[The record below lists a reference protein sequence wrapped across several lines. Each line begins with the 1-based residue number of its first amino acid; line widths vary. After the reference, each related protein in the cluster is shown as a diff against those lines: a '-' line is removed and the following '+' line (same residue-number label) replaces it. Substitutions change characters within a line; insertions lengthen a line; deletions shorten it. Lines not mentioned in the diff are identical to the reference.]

1 MLGSEPLPC
10 PQCPLLLKRRPK
22 ELLSNLGGF
31 FPAAVEPS
39 RVSAH
44 SQGPPLQ
51 SARSWCAPSS
61 VLSRGRAHLAPP
73 PPPTASSLEPLLRAW
88 APCPLGVATR
98 GPGAPTETLPSE
110 SAQGKARAHAI
121 SPLQPGCWVGRSP
134 VDFSLPDKVSSG
146 WPFAVHACPHFPPG
160 CPGKPQPLPQVSPR
174 VLLAAALRP
183 RPLAAPSPNCCHA
196 HRMLH
201 FDASLLQSWG
211 LSRAVSM

>member
-98 GPGAPTETLPSE
+98 GQGLPQRHCHQRAPRAKPEPMPYPLSSQGVGWAGPLWTLVSQTK
-110 SAQGKARAHAI
+110 SAVAG
-121 SPLQPGCWVGRSP
+121 PLQSMPALTSHPDALVSLSP
-134 VDFSLPDKVSSG
+134 
-146 WPFAVHACPHFPPG
+146 
-160 CPGKPQPLPQVSPR
+160 SPR
-174 VLLAAALRP
+174 
-183 RPLAAPSPNCCHA
+183 
-196 HRMLH
+196 
-201 FDASLLQSWG
+201 
-211 LSRAVSM
+211 